1 MRKNQ
6 AIFIAA
12 VLVLSGHA
20 LAREYHEKG
29 YQYLSPIPEAEYV
42 SQSKIAADE
51 RTVIFDVSSSFSKN
65 EIVTVTLTPMTNR
78 RVREVI
84 EPFQYCFYISRS
96 ADSLS
101 AQTAA
106 DAPVHVLSYTSSR
119 ANAATLTEDAASTA
133 VAAGPMVMQNGVSVP
148 S

>member
-1 MRKNQ
+1 MRFETISPHDLINLST
-6 AIFIAA
+6 FIE
-12 VLVLSGHA
+12 VTGDESGSHP
-20 LAREYHEKG
+20 G
-29 YQYLSPIPEAEYV
+29 QT
-42 SQSKIAADE
+42 KIAADE

-119 ANAATLTEDAASTA
+119 
-133 VAAGPMVMQNGVSVP
+133 
-148 S
+148 